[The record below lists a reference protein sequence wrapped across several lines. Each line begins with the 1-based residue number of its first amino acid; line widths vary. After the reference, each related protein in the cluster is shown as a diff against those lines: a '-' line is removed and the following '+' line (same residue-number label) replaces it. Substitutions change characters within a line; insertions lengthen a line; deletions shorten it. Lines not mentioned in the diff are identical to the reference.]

1 MKQLQDL
8 LADASSLSQA
18 GRVALFN
25 EIVREAA
32 NALLHDLPADPATR
46 PQLVHVSALHAND
59 YNPNR
64 VASPELA
71 LLEQS
76 MTADGITMPVVVSGD
91 AHRYTVVD
99 GFHRR
104 MVASTRLMRTW
115 IPCSIIEA
123 PRGDLMAS
131 TVRHNRARGKH
142 QVDLQGALVVAMS
155 KLGMSDD
162 ASSAC
167 VGLRRMLACRRMH
180 RGAAWPRATPTPS
193 HTEVHAIRRCGCCSL
208 RTTPSLR
215 LTSRRMRC
223 R

>member
-1 MKQLQDL
+1 MKQLQDI

-104 MVASTRLMRTW
+104 LVASTRLMRTW

-162 ASSAC
+162 AIARRLGMS
-167 VGLRRMLACRRMH
+167 VEEMLRLKQIV
-180 RGAAWPRATPTPS
+180 GAA
-193 HTEVHAIRRCGCCSL
+193 
-208 RTTPSLR
+208 
-215 LTSRRMRC
+215 RMIAGVEYNSSYGRDDEPPNLLDE
-223 R
+223 